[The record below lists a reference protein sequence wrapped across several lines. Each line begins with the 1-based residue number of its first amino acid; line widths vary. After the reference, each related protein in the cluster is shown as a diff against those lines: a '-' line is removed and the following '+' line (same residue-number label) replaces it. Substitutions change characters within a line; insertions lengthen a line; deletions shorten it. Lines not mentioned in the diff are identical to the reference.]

1 MKLVNWTNITFH
13 ERHALWT
20 PGDLFY
26 WVVNKVRLHFKTL
39 NNLRIVRKN
48 YLICTRMN
56 AFYIFQKVTKRWDQ
70 DFEKAKS
77 ICSKPP
83 HIQFNNFNIIF
94 WVTIK
99 KKSNS
104 THRCICEGH
113 TTNKELSVNWF
124 IHLNWEYVSYKC
136 LFEFTCETILK
147 SFLSYHVLFH

>member
-1 MKLVNWTNITFH
+1 M
-13 ERHALWT
+13 
-20 PGDLFY
+20 FY

-48 YLICTRMN
+48 YFICTRMN
-56 AFYIFQKVTKRWDQ
+56 AFYIFQKVTKRWGQ

-77 ICSKPP
+77 NQLWFCSKPP
-83 HIQFNNFNIIF
+83 HIPFNTFNIIF
-94 WVTIK
+94 RVTLK

-147 SFLSYHVLFH
+147 SFLVIMYYCINHWFKDFVGYRFNIWQT